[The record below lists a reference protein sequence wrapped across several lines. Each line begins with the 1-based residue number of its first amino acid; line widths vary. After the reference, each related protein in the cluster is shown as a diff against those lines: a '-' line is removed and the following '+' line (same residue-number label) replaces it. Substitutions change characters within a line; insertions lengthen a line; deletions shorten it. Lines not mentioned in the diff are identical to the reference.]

1 MVSDATAAIIVAG
14 ISGALSVGTALFA
27 AWAGQRSA
35 AQQDQRHAEAERI
48 RGIEE
53 GKLRELDERQATKLR
68 ELGHKQDERLLE
80 IQSDQ
85 AKELQRFQSE
95 QAEKLQILRAGQE
108 VALANLRAEQETRL
122 ARLRKDMLDTHDREA
137 QASEAARLVAKY
149 RDPLLR
155 SAYDLQSRIYN
166 IYQRGFRG
174 GANDEGYFRDNTLY
188 VLAEFLGW
196 LEILRREM
204 QFLDLGAEE
213 TTRKLRLCLER
224 IQGVMASRL
233 GSLSAS
239 DSDDELYV
247 YRGQQRAIGEIMTA
261 RIGHA
266 GAGAGAGAG
275 ADTVAVGRHLECI
288 GYATF
293 VSLQNQPDFA
303 KWFTRLGGAVTRLP
317 DQWPRP
323 ERWVLLQQALIDLID
338 LLDPDELRFPDK
350 SQRQRLRA
358 RDGSATQD
366 GAQKWA

>member
-14 ISGALSVGTALFA
+14 ISGALSVATALFA
-27 AWAGQRSA
+27 AWAGQHSA
-35 AQQDQRHAEAERI
+35 AQQDKRHAEAERI
-48 RGIEE
+48 RGIEA

-68 ELGHKQDERLLE
+68 ELGHKQDECLLE

-95 QAEKLQILRAGQE
+95 QAEKLQLLRAGQE
-108 VALANLRAEQETRL
+108 LALANLRSEQETRL
-122 ARLRKDMLDTHDREA
+122 ARLRQDLLDTHDREA
-137 QASEAARLVAKY
+137 QASEAAKLVAKY

-155 SAYDLQSRIYN
+155 SAYDVQSRIYN
-166 IYQRGFRG
+166 IYERGFRG
-174 GANDEGYFRDNTLY
+174 GADDEGYFRDNTLY

-213 TTRKLRLCLER
+213 TTRKLRLCLDR

-233 GSLSAS
+233 GSLSES
-239 DSDDELYV
+239 ESGDELYV

-261 RIGHA
+261 RIDHRGGA
-266 GAGAGAGAG
+266 GEGAGATTGG
-275 ADTVAVGRHLECI
+275 TVAVGRHLECI

-303 KWFTRLGGAVTRLP
+303 KWFKRLGSAVTRLP
-317 DQWPRP
+317 AQWPRP
-323 ERWVLLQQALIDLID
+323 DRWVFLQQALIDLID
-338 LLDPDELRFPDK
+338 LLDRMSSGFPIGTNASGCAVEMVALRRMERK
-350 SQRQRLRA
+350 R
-358 RDGSATQD
+358 
-366 GAQKWA
+366 